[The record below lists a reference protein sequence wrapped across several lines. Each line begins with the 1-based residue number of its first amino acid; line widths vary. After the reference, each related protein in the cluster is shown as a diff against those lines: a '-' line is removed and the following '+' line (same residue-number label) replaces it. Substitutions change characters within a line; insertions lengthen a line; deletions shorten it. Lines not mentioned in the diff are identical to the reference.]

1 MEEYTLTD
9 EQWEEFKKASPHFKS
24 SKQEYIRNAPRWL
37 TEQVINIYES
47 VTGKTILDKDLSCA
61 HCVLRVYQIAGKLY
75 FSELDRREKL
85 EEEKKNVVTKTNA
98 ESNQRNEKKKVGSNG
113 YGKKRSIEDKN

>member
-1 MEEYTLTD
+1 MEENKYILTD
-9 EQWEEFKKASPHFKS
+9 EQWIAFKEASPHFKS

-47 VTGKTILDKDLSCA
+47 VTGNTILDKDLSCA

-85 EEEKKNVVTKTNA
+85 EEEKKNVRDDQSKR
-98 ESNQRNEKKKVGSNG
+98 RNKKKTKSD
-113 YGKKRSIEDKN
+113 S

>member
-1 MEEYTLTD
+1 MIYNDEEWRIIK
-9 EQWEEFKKASPHFKS
+9 EASPHYKTAR
-24 SKQEYIRNAPRWL
+24 QEYIRNAPRWL

-61 HCVLRVYQIAGKLY
+61 HCVLRIYQIAGKLY

-85 EEEKKNVVTKTNA
+85 EEEKKNVRDDQSKRRNQKKTKGD
-98 ESNQRNEKKKVGSNG
+98 S
-113 YGKKRSIEDKN
+113 